1 MTTARDKELE
11 KIQPGLGDII
21 RRALGRTKEQLDEAG
36 IEHKQL
42 GPVSSRE
49 DLIDV
54 IVLAVKSTMAQ
65 AVEIGQKA
73 EGDAPAID
81 LHQIAGE
88 ALDQMLDVPEVAL
101 DTAEAILAVDDEPE
115 ATDAPE
121 GEAAHEHAEHA
132 EAVDSDKALKA
143 FAALTQTLI
152 ADQGAV
158 VKEIKSL
165 TASVKAIE
173 DLPARMATME
183 ASIKAIQ
190 AEFTDQPRASQAKA
204 TEASKGIQEAMEQ
217 MAAQEKAK
225 TDHFWPTA

>member
-101 DTAEAILAVDDEPE
+101 DTAEAILAVEDEPE
-115 ATDAPE
+115 AADNVPE
-121 GEAAHEHAEHA
+121 GEEAHEHAEG
-132 EAVDSDKALKA
+132 VDTDKALKA
-143 FAALTQTLI
+143 FADLTQTLI

-165 TASVKAIE
+165 AASVKAIE

-204 TEASKGIQEAMEQ
+204 TEASKGIQAAMEQ